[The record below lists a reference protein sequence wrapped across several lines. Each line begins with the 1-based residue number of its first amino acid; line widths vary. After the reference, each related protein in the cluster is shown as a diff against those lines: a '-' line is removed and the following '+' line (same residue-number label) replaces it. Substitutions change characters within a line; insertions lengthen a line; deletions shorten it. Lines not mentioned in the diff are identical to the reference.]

1 MMVVANFIFHRC
13 PQQSLL
19 RNMLFL
25 WNVMWHSP
33 QEAESPFFPMESGL
47 AYDSRPVVSEARSW
61 KVPPGSLGSLA
72 PGTQSLCCEE
82 APADTRKGPR
92 RCSRG
97 RPAEVPAAAR
107 PASAVSKWGSGRL
120 QSPGTH
126 PFSLQAFLAEKN
138 CCALSE
144 FLTHKLCD
152 HKRITLVVLCH

>member
-61 KVPPGSLGSLA
+61 KVPLGSLGSLA

-82 APADTRKGPR
+82 APTDTWKGPR

-97 RPAEVPAAAR
+97 HPAEVPAAAR
-107 PASAVSKWGSGRL
+107 PASAVSKRLWPTAVSRNSPPQSSGVSSWEKL
-120 QSPGTH
+120 LC
-126 PFSLQAFLAEKN
+126 PFWILN
-138 CCALSE
+138 P
-144 FLTHKLCD
+144 
-152 HKRITLVVLCH
+152 